1 MLDKNGNGRRV
12 GFVLSQQTPQNTMR
26 YACFTCVVAWRHFY
40 VVRLLHPLPNPT
52 LTPPHKLPLNAII
65 PFHNHGELVSL
76 LSKLAAPFENVNA
89 TPSNICEHK
98 YKYYECRDRIIIY
111 EAICS
116 KLVGRY

>member
-1 MLDKNGNGRRV
+1 
-12 GFVLSQQTPQNTMR
+12 MR

-40 VVRLLHPLPNPT
+40 VVRLLHPLLHPLPNHT

-65 PFHNHGELVSL
+65 QFHNHGELVSL
-76 LSKLAAPFENVNA
+76 LPMLAAPFENVNA

-98 YKYYECRDRIIIY
+98 YKYCECRVRIIIY